1 MCILI
6 RIPFLVKFWN
16 SFNQKIIPS
25 KVCKYV
31 LSFCGNQF
39 AYCSTISNRICLKI
53 TVLYSTPYH
62 EITMTPITYLC
73 KQTADFKKCSIE
85 PKYYNELTSPQTI
98 GSTQYSLTK
107 WFGNQV
113 TGNRQ
118 PTKQVNGRS
127 RSEKFSAI
135 IIATAAIFWGR
146 CHAMYVTYMV
156 MLAEQCA
163 W

>member
-1 MCILI
+1 MRGVYIFEKPCYREI
-6 RIPFLVKFWN
+6 RVMRGRAMRGLP
-16 SFNQKIIPS
+16 
-25 KVCKYV
+25 V

-85 PKYYNELTSPQTI
+85 SKYYNELTSPQTI

-107 WFGNQV
+107 
-113 TGNRQ
+113 
-118 PTKQVNGRS
+118 
-127 RSEKFSAI
+127 
-135 IIATAAIFWGR
+135 
-146 CHAMYVTYMV
+146 
-156 MLAEQCA
+156 
-163 W
+163 

>member
-1 MCILI
+1 
-6 RIPFLVKFWN
+6 
-16 SFNQKIIPS
+16 
-25 KVCKYV
+25 
-31 LSFCGNQF
+31 
-39 AYCSTISNRICLKI
+39 
-53 TVLYSTPYH
+53 
-62 EITMTPITYLC
+62 MTPITYLC

-85 PKYYNELTSPQTI
+85 SKYYNELTSPQTI

-146 CHAMYVTYMV
+146 CHAMYVPNVPYRLGDQQKNIPLTLSFPM
-156 MLAEQCA
+156 
-163 W
+163 

>member
-1 MCILI
+1 MLHSI
-6 RIPFLVKFWN
+6 
-16 SFNQKIIPS
+16 
-25 KVCKYV
+25 
-31 LSFCGNQF
+31 
-39 AYCSTISNRICLKI
+39 
-53 TVLYSTPYH
+53 PYH

-163 W
+163 